1 MGTVNQELTNI
12 LELICEK
19 DRRYR
24 RDAYEFIMEALAY
37 SQKKFRRA
45 RHVTGTELLEGTKE
59 LLLNKYGPM
68 ALTVV
73 NHWGIR
79 STEDFGQIVFNLV
92 QNRVLSKS
100 EEDTLEI
107 FRDGF
112 DFEEVFQQGYRKD
125 LERRISRMRSF

>member
-1 MGTVNQELTNI
+1 MDTVNQELTNI
-12 LELICEK
+12 LEVICEK

-37 SQKKFRRA
+37 SQKKFRRI

-112 DFEEVFQQGYRKD
+112 DFQEVFTQGYRKD

>member
-1 MGTVNQELTNI
+1 MDTVNQELTNI
-12 LELICEK
+12 LEVICEK

-37 SQKKFRRA
+37 SQKKFRRI

-100 EEDTLEI
+100 DEDNLEI

-112 DFEEVFQQGYRKD
+112 DFQEVFKQGYRKD

>member
-1 MGTVNQELTNI
+1 MKTMNQELTNI

-107 FRDGF
+107 FRDGL
-112 DFEEVFQQGYRKD
+112 DFQEVFKQGYRKD